1 MLATIAHLRIPV
13 IARVRLGVV
22 SLRGSH
28 GAALGMPALVLKP
41 HEVLDALHEQAVHYA
56 NPSTMSP
63 DAVPKPSLLVQTFE
77 PYELGLV
84 LPIVGIVGLA
94 ILLGRRET
102 RRVVIPWILF
112 GVALVPVL
120 SFPFQPFRNVLALV
134 PLMIIAA
141 AIVYDSLSR
150 LGRVGALGGAFLAF
164 ILVAS
169 FVPGLF
175 LVFRVLG
182 ARDTRVVL
190 VDRLAPMLRPKDRV
204 LVVRELAILPD
215 SRASERSLRSC
226 RGTRCGRPRKGVP
239 GTLSCMGGSIRE
251 ISLRRKE
258 ATCAPRC
265 WKLRPG
271 SRACQ
276 TSLRIGSA
284 PTPLNPFFF
293 RSNDELLIV
302 ARPPEPRGG
311 SVTH

>member
-1 MLATIAHLRIPV
+1 
-13 IARVRLGVV
+13 
-22 SLRGSH
+22 
-28 GAALGMPALVLKP
+28 
-41 HEVLDALHEQAVHYA
+41 
-56 NPSTMSP
+56 
-63 DAVPKPSLLVQTFE
+63 
-77 PYELGLV
+77 
-84 LPIVGIVGLA
+84 
-94 ILLGRRET
+94 
-102 RRVVIPWILF
+102 
-112 GVALVPVL
+112 
-120 SFPFQPFRNVLALV
+120 
-134 PLMIIAA
+134 MIIAA

-204 LVVRELAILPD
+204 LVVRELAILPAELARLGAITSVVPWNEVRTAAEGSPWNLVVYGRID
-215 SRASERSLRSC
+215 PGNFTPTQGGDVRSEVLEVEAWLESL
-226 RGTRCGRPRKGVP
+226 PNV
-239 GTLSCMGGSIRE
+239 
-251 ISLRRKE
+251 
-258 ATCAPRC
+258 
-265 WKLRPG
+265 
-271 SRACQ
+271 
-276 TSLRIGSA
+276 LRIGSA